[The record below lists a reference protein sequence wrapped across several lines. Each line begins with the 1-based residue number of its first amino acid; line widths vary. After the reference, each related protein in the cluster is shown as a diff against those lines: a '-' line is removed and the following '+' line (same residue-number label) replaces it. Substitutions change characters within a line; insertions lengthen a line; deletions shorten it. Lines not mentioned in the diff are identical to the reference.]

1 MGAAAL
7 LPLIGAA
14 AGSSLGAIIG
24 GGPSPEQKAM
34 YGATAN
40 IGRFG
45 TSVGEADISKSQNFW
60 SAILSGDATK
70 IATVLGPEMS
80 AMNKQAQER
89 KATTAQFGTRSG
101 GTTGAM
107 QTLDDSTLA
116 GIRTMISQLTGG
128 AATQLGAMG
137 TSLLNTGLQGTTAA
151 MGEANILQQQ
161 NQQRWNEI
169 LMGAGITGG
178 GIAQYLKTPTSA
190 PS

>member
-24 GGPSPEQKAM
+24 GGPSAEQKAM

-45 TSVGEADISKSQNFW
+45 TSAGEADIGKSQNFW
-60 SAILSGDATK
+60 SAILSGDPTK
-70 IATVLGPEMS
+70 IATVLGPEMT
-80 AMNKQAQER
+80 AVNKQAQER

-107 QTLDDSTLA
+107 QTIDDSTLSS
-116 GIRTMISQLTGG
+116 IRSMISQLTGG
-128 AATQLGAMG
+128 AATNLGSMG
-137 TSLLNTGLQGTTAA
+137 SSLLNTGLQGTTAA
-151 MGEANILQQQ
+151 MGEANIMQQL
-161 NQQRWNEI
+161 NAQRWKDI
-169 LMGAGITGG
+169 LGMGGLAAGAGIEAGT
-178 GIAQYLKTPTSA
+178 TPYQA
-190 PS
+190 PA